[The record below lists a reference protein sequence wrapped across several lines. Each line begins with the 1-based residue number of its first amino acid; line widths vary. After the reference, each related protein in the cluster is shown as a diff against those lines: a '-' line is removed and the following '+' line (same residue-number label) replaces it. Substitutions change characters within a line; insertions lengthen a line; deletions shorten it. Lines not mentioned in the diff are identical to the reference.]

1 MKLNKKDNKW
11 IPEVYNKD
19 KELSTPE
26 NEILP
31 NCSMDSIM
39 QCYAVHINKDNK
51 VNLIFRL
58 VQAKVY
64 PPQNIIKG
72 KCMITDSSD
81 EED

>member
-1 MKLNKKDNKW
+1 
-11 IPEVYNKD
+11 
-19 KELSTPE
+19 
-26 NEILP
+26 
-31 NCSMDSIM
+31 MDSIM